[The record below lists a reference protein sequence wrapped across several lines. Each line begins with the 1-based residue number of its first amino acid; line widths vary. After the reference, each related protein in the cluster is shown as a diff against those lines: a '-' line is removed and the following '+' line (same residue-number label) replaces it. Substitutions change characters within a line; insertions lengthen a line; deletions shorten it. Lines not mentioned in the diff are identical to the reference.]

1 MNSFTRAIFIA
12 VVCCSFVPFT
22 KEQYTPDWTSL
33 DSRPLPAW
41 YDESK
46 IGIFIHWGV
55 FSVPSISSE
64 WMWWSWKGNDPSSEV
79 VAFINK
85 NYPPDWTYADF
96 AAQFHAEFY
105 NPNEWADIFAAS
117 GAKYIVFTSKHHEGF
132 TMWPSKYSFNW
143 NAMDV
148 GPKRDLLG
156 DLANA
161 IRNRT
166 NLVFGLYHSMFEW
179 FHPLFLEDK
188 QNGFKTQLFPDMK
201 TLPELKEIVESYKP
215 SVVFSDGDW
224 DAPDTYW
231 NSTGFLAWLY
241 NESPVKDT
249 VVVNDRWGTGME
261 CHHGG
266 YYTCGDRYNPGHL
279 LTHKWENCFTI
290 DKHSWGFLRT
300 SNVDDYLTIQEILG
314 QVIITVSTGG
324 NVLINVGPTSYGKIA
339 PIYEERLRQMGAWLK
354 VNGEGI
360 YSSIP
365 WKYQNDTTNPHIWYT
380 SSKDN
385 QTVYA
390 SLLVWPNNTTEILL
404 GAPVSSSNT
413 TVTLLGS
420 NVGPLNWR
428 SASESGGIII
438 DVSNIEAYSLASDWA
453 WIFKL
458 QNITPKQINK

>member
-1 MNSFTRAIFIA
+1 MTLYVFYSIF
-12 VVCCSFVPFT
+12 FV
-22 KEQYTPDWTSL
+22 L
-33 DSRPLPAW
+33 LP
-41 YDESK
+41 
-46 IGIFIHWGV
+46 
-55 FSVPSISSE
+55 
-64 WMWWSWKGNDPSSEV
+64 
-79 VAFINK
+79 
-85 NYPPDWTYADF
+85 
-96 AAQFHAEFY
+96 
-105 NPNEWADIFAAS
+105 
-117 GAKYIVFTSKHHEGF
+117 
-132 TMWPSKYSFNW
+132 
-143 NAMDV
+143 
-148 GPKRDLLG
+148 G

-188 QNGFKTQLFPDMK
+188 QNGFKTRLFPDMK
-201 TLPELKEIVESYKP
+201 TLPELKEIVETYKP